1 VSRTKPDIVILGDEP
16 FAVDAKGK
24 LKSRIAT
31 AFPRHNTLVTLPGVH
46 MTQRQAFL
54 ELLEEKRRA
63 DGKPPLTRRERDEEW
78 ERAVDLIVEGQ
89 SIQIRPDPADMQ
101 LAFHADD
108 LLQRIVPKWR
118 IRFLGVL
125 NRRVQGAIKRR
136 GELWRITPLPKTP
149 EEMNAMIAGA
159 RIGIGGKDIY
169 YYSPTTGVRYLTC
182 QEFENLGQLDD
193 EELRRHLEEIRIY
206 LGRTNAAGYP
216 ELAFFPPGVRIPR
229 LAIARRDFLAME
241 PAEVR
246 AAWAQ
251 FRDLLNG
258 QVKPDLRHDDLANPA
273 WKNQLVA
280 ALVGREDELAAE
292 DTLLGLG
299 PEFFMQIEWL
309 PGGRIEEGE
318 LVFDPALDE
327 AAGETDPLVQR
338 LLDEKPRKF
347 IFNFVREY
355 GDLEH
360 VNVGRVIGS
369 LSHRPAGPG
378 RRGVYVAVVKQ
389 RQSAEEIVSI
399 IRMQKQ
405 GVREYLDEGSTLMDA
420 MVRAEEYTEYI
431 LDRRL
436 GCRQLGMN
444 LPLRVTARRISERY
458 DTHDGGAFPIW
469 TPYFEREY
477 IRGTAT
483 DKIPARRYESE
494 DFCLGLARLLGAAAA
509 PNMVVGRCDS
519 MGQPLFDDG
528 DEVVMID
535 DRGLPADI
543 IVSDPTGC
551 FNDYASPL
559 AEFTVNYAFPV
570 TRRRAML
577 ARVDAFADA
586 YLNAFLAGF
595 QHIQGE
601 YRRRRK
607 GFDSLFGHLPD
618 QKEGSFPYR
627 WRRVLARLDETSVGE
642 LVVLMRGNIA
652 RSASAQ

>member
-1 VSRTKPDIVILGDEP
+1 MRSDITILGDEP
-16 FAVDAKGK
+16 FAVDTAGR

-31 AFPRHNTLVTLPGVH
+31 AFPRHDTLVTLPGVH

-54 ELLEEKRRA
+54 ELLAEKRRA
-63 DGKPPLTRRERDEEW
+63 DGRPPLSRKERDEEW
-78 ERAVDLIVEGQ
+78 EHAVDLIIEGQ
-89 SIQIRPDPADMQ
+89 SLQIRPDPADMQ
-101 LAFHADD
+101 LAFRADEM
-108 LLQRIVPKWR
+108 LQRLVPKWR

-149 EEMNAMIAGA
+149 EEMLAMIGSA
-159 RIGIGGKDIY
+159 RIGIGGKEIY
-169 YYSPTTGVRYLTC
+169 YYSPATGVRYLTC
-182 QEFENLGQLDD
+182 QEFEALGLLDD
-193 EELRRHLEEIRIY
+193 EGLRRSMEEIRVY

-229 LAIARRDFLAME
+229 LAIARRDFLTMTA
-241 PAEVR
+241 AEVR
-246 AAWAQ
+246 STWAL
-251 FRDLLNG
+251 FRDLLLA
-258 QVKPDLRHDDLANPA
+258 QVKPELRHDDPQNPE
-273 WKNQLVA
+273 WKNRLVA

-292 DTLLGLG
+292 ETLLGLS

-327 AAGETDPLVQR
+327 AAAETDPIVQR

-347 IFNFVREY
+347 MFNFVREY

-369 LSHRPAGPG
+369 LSRRPAMHG
-378 RRGVYVAVVKQ
+378 RRGVYVALVKQ

-405 GVREYLDEGSTLMDA
+405 GVREYLDEGSSLMEA

-458 DTHDGGAFPIW
+458 VARDGGAFPIW

-494 DFCLGLARLLGAAAA
+494 EFAQGCARLLGAAAA
-509 PNMVVGRCDS
+509 PNMIVGRCDAAG
-519 MGQPLFDDG
+519 MPLFDDG
-528 DEVVMID
+528 DEVMITD
-535 DRGLPADI
+535 QHGLPSDI
-543 IVSDPTGC
+543 IVSDPTGT
-551 FNDYASPL
+551 FNDYVSPL
-559 AEFTVNYAFPV
+559 GEFAVDYALPV

-577 ARVDAFADA
+577 DRADVFAEA
-586 YLNAFLAGF
+586 YLNAFLACF
-595 QHIQGE
+595 RHIQE
-601 YRRRRK
+601 DYRRRRK
-607 GFDSLFGHLPD
+607 AFETLFVHLPD

-627 WRRVLARLDETSVGE
+627 WRRVLARLDETDAAE
-642 LVVLMRGNIA
+642 LVALVRGNIS
-652 RSASAQ
+652 RSAPPQ